1 MRQIEFETWLCHS
14 YMCDSGSAMAKAAI
28 ATRIANCKR
37 VERFEGDLDQHASA
51 DAMAGLIS
59 RLNYSMDDQRQGVT
73 LRHRVPIDGDLRTAS
88 ATLKSAV
95 KLYKRFCEA
104 WPSGSPRLSS
114 RAIPPP
120 VPGGGPKPKTLPHA
134 WPTWPQPTGAEALLL
149 AKIVMPYVRFLNPE
163 IVAAI
168 VKDNELYR
176 EEWSN
181 ELKARGI
188 NPEAY
193 LWERSACAFP
203 GVRRYAGGHE
213 IALYRG
219 HAKNDNTKLE
229 QALRLDDNDCPK
241 HIWSFTFR
249 HKQFPKHGPQ
259 GYALAHLADH
269 KSHNNRFELDFDVVD
284 GRPQSALFG
293 LYSCPTNAVFI
304 PTSMIKPTDFG
315 VQLRNLLLRRAEYL
329 YGAHCSVLPD
339 WLRVRPAPSD
349 AWALEEFAWADPVG
363 ETAGVKAFLDYR
375 GKLLSRLFGATRVD
389 C

>member
-1 MRQIEFETWLCHS
+1 MLENEFSTWLRQS
-14 YMCDSGSAMAKAAI
+14 YICDSGSAMAEAAI
-28 ATRIANCKR
+28 TSRIANCKR
-37 VERFEGDLDQHASA
+37 VECFEGDLDQHASK
-51 DAMAGLIS
+51 DGMAELLA
-59 RLNYSMDDQRQGVT
+59 RLNYSMDDQRQGVPK
-73 LRHRVPIDGDLRTAS
+73 RHSVPIDGNVRTGS

-95 KLYKRFCEA
+95 KLYWQFCEA
-104 WPSGSPRLSS
+104 CSSGSSRFLS
-114 RAIPPP
+114 RAIHPPA
-120 VPGGGPKPKTLPHA
+120 PGAGATPKALSHV
-134 WPTWPQPTGAEALLL
+134 WPTWLQPTEAEALLL

-168 VKDNELYR
+168 VEDNELYR
-176 EEWSN
+176 KEWSN

-203 GVRRYAGGHE
+203 GVRRYAGSYE

-219 HAKNDNTKLE
+219 HAKNDNTKIE

-249 HKQFPKHGPQ
+249 GKPFQKHGPQ

-269 KSHNNRFELDFDVVD
+269 KSHDNRFKLDFDVVD
-284 GRPQSALFG
+284 GRSQSELFG
-293 LYSCPTNAVFI
+293 LYSCPTNVVFI

-329 YGAHCSVLPD
+329 YGAHCSVLPE

-349 AWALEEFAWADPVG
+349 AWALEEFTWADPVG
-363 ETAGVKAFLDYR
+363 NTMGIKGFLDYR
-375 GKLLSRLFGATRVD
+375 GKLLNGLFGALLVD
-389 C
+389 T